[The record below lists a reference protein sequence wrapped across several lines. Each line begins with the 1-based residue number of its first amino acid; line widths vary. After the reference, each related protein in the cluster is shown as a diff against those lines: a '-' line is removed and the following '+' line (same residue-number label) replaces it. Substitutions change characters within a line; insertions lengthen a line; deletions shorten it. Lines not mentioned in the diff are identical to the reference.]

1 MKKEKRLSSRLRILL
16 WLAIAVSV
24 LAALAGILVRASR
37 PAFGYGIIFG
47 AILCLIAMIIYTEYL
62 ERQISSEIISAGM
75 EQGQIRKD
83 IIMEMPL
90 PYVLTSE
97 KGEVIWTSPEFE
109 EFFGRKIMKR
119 NISQMFP
126 EIYKKIFP
134 QKGSSRNYDVAFD
147 DKDYRVEARYIRVAA
162 DSSAPAE
169 AGGRSEEDGEPDE
182 YLLAFYFFDET
193 SLRRHQEENRKRS
206 LAAGLIYIDNYEE
219 VLEGMEEVRQ
229 SLLLAL
235 VERKVVKY
243 MQELD
248 AIIKKFEKDKFLF
261 VVEEQN
267 LEKLIESRFSILDEV
282 RTISI
287 GNELAMTLSIS
298 VGVHE
303 DSYTDTYESARIA
316 MDMALGR
323 GGDQAVVRDGD
334 TISYFGGKTQKVEK
348 STRVKARV
356 KAHALREFMLTHDKI
371 FIMGHRNPDA
381 DCVGAA
387 LGIYCMAQTLNR
399 EGYIVMDRDW
409 PAIEPIVTELMKET
423 EPDEKVFYTGE
434 EAMDMSKGDAM
445 LVIVDVNIPAMT
457 ECPELLRQVRTI
469 VVLDH
474 HRQTSDTI
482 KNAVLSY
489 VEPYASST
497 CEMVAEVLQYVS
509 DKPKLRAVEA
519 DALYSGILVDTDNFV
534 IKAGV
539 RTFEAAA
546 YLRRAGADV
555 TRVRKMFREDFDH
568 VKIQTSIVNK
578 AEIFM
583 DEFAISTQYGKNVP
597 GATVVGAKAANSL
610 LNIRGIRASFVLTAL
625 EEGIYVSARS
635 IDDVNVQIIMERFGG
650 GGHLTMAAAQMKDVS
665 MPEAVQLL
673 KNVIKEMKQEGDI

>member
-1 MKKEKRLSSRLRILL
+1 MKKEKRVSSQLRILL

-24 LAALAGILVRASR
+24 LAALAGILVRAKY
-37 PAFGYGIIFG
+37 PVFGYGIIFG
-47 AILCLIAMIIYTEYL
+47 AILCLIAMIFYTESL
-62 ERQISSEIISAGM
+62 EKQISAEIVSAGI

-97 KGEVIWTSPEFE
+97 EGDVIWTSPEFE
-109 EFFGRKIMKR
+109 EYFGRKITKR

-134 QKGSSRNYDVAFD
+134 QRGSTRNYDVAFD
-147 DKDYRVEARYIRVAA
+147 DKDYRVEARYIRTAA
-162 DSSAPAE
+162 DSSVADS
-169 AGGRSEEDGEPDE
+169 AGPVEDGGEPDE

-193 SLRRHQEENRKRS
+193 SLRRHQEEKRRKS

-267 LEKLIESRFSILDEV
+267 LEKLISSRFSILDEV

-323 GGDQAVVRDGD
+323 GGDQAVVRDGE

-399 EGYIVMDRDW
+399 EGCIIMDKSW

-423 EPDEKVFYTGE
+423 EPEEKVFYTGE
-434 EAMDMSKGDAM
+434 EAMDMNKSDAM
-445 LVIVDVNIPAMT
+445 LVIVDVNIPSMT

-509 DKPKLRAVEA
+509 DKPKLRTVEA

-568 VKIQTSIVNK
+568 VKIQTSIVNQ

-610 LNIRGIRASFVLTAL
+610 LSIRGIRASFVLTAL
-625 EEGIYVSARS
+625 DEGIYISARS

-650 GGHLTMAAAQMKDVS
+650 GGHLTMAAAQIKDMS
-665 MPEAVQLL
+665 IPEAVQLL
-673 KNVIKEMKQEGDI
+673 KNTIKEMKQEGDI

>member
-1 MKKEKRLSSRLRILL
+1 MKKEKRVSSQLRILL

-24 LAALAGILVRASR
+24 LAALAGILVRAKY
-37 PAFGYGIIFG
+37 PVFGYGIIFG
-47 AILCLIAMIIYTEYL
+47 AILCLIAMIFYTESL
-62 ERQISSEIISAGM
+62 EKQISAEIVSAGI

-97 KGEVIWTSPEFE
+97 EGDVIWTSPEFE
-109 EFFGRKIMKR
+109 EYFGRKITKR

-134 QKGSSRNYDVAFD
+134 QRGSTRNYDVAFD
-147 DKDYRVEARYIRVAA
+147 DKDYRVEARYIRTAA
-162 DSSAPAE
+162 DSSVADSARPV
-169 AGGRSEEDGEPDE
+169 EDGGEPDE

-193 SLRRHQEENRKRS
+193 SLRRHQEEKRRKS

-267 LEKLIESRFSILDEV
+267 LEKLISSRFSILDEV

-323 GGDQAVVRDGD
+323 GGDQAVVRDGE

-399 EGYIVMDRDW
+399 EGYIIMDKSW

-423 EPDEKVFYTGE
+423 EPEEKVFYTGE
-434 EAMDMSKGDAM
+434 EAMDMNKSDAM
-445 LVIVDVNIPAMT
+445 LVIVDVNIPSMT

-509 DKPKLRAVEA
+509 DKPKLRTVEA

-568 VKIQTSIVNK
+568 VKIQTSIVNQ

-610 LNIRGIRASFVLTAL
+610 LSIRGIRASFVLTAL
-625 EEGIYVSARS
+625 DEGIYISARS
-635 IDDVNVQIIMERFGG
+635 IDDVNVQVIMERFGG
-650 GGHLTMAAAQMKDVS
+650 GGHLTMAAAQIKDMS
-665 MPEAVQLL
+665 IPEAVQLL
-673 KNVIKEMKQEGDI
+673 KNTIKEMKQEGDI